1 MNVYDYIKN
10 YAKTHGIKNYA
21 LKSKF
26 VTKADAAKPLYL
38 SGGVAFFY
46 RVMAEGEIVNVAD
59 ISKTFLQVSTPEFWD
74 LSPVVEVTDFGSLQK
89 VSTNFI
95 FTSDNTVN
103 FTLYEGTADAMF
115 RTISNFCASYMLLIP
130 LNEENKP
137 IKPKGTEVN
146 VNIKY

>member
-21 LKSKF
+21 LKSKL
-26 VTKADAAKPLYL
+26 VTKADAAKPLHL

-115 RTISNFCASYMLLIP
+115 KTISNFCALYMLLIP

-137 IKPKGTEVN
+137 IKKGTEVN

>member
-21 LKSKF
+21 LKCKF
-26 VTKADAAKPLYL
+26 VTKADAAKPLHL

-115 RTISNFCASYMLLIP
+115 QTISNFCALYMLLIP

-137 IKPKGTEVN
+137 IKKGTEVN
-146 VNIKY
+146 VKIKY